1 MARYTTLVKSVC
13 EGITGLTEKSSMD
26 LIVER
31 AVPLIFDFNYRSGS
45 GFSEEL
51 YFKILSHYYF
61 YEIGFETYGIWK
73 AYLRNTLREIFPYYE
88 QLYKSAELEFNP
100 LEDVKISRIIKAD
113 KTNNITKDNTN
124 DMNKSLNK
132 SVDSVNDMN
141 KSLNK
146 SVDTVNDMNKSL
158 NKSVDTVTENNATNT
173 VENVN
178 AKSDTPQGTLQNVK
192 ELKYLSSADVD
203 NNTGTTTATITD
215 NVTQTDIETNKIIEK
230 GTQTD
235 IETNKIIEKGTET
248 DIETNKIIEKGTEQ
262 ATGNENTTETL
273 TGKNSGQS
281 FSRLL
286 AEYRETILNID
297 MLIIDEL
304 KELFMMI
311 Y

>member
-1 MARYTTLVKSVC
+1 M
-13 EGITGLTEKSSMD
+13 
-26 LIVER
+26 
-31 AVPLIFDFNYRSGS
+31 
-45 GFSEEL
+45 
-51 YFKILSHYYF
+51 
-61 YEIGFETYGIWK
+61 
-73 AYLRNTLREIFPYYE
+73 
-88 QLYKSAELEFNP
+88 
-100 LEDVKISRIIKAD
+100 
-113 KTNNITKDNTN
+113 
-124 DMNKSLNK
+124 
-132 SVDSVNDMN
+132 
-141 KSLNK
+141 
-146 SVDTVNDMNKSL
+146 
-158 NKSVDTVTENNATNT
+158 
-173 VENVN
+173 
-178 AKSDTPQGTLQNVK
+178 
-192 ELKYLSSADVD
+192 SSADVD

-215 NVTQTDIETNKIIEK
+215 NV
-230 GTQTD
+230 TQTD

>member
-13 EGITGLTEKSSMD
+13 EEITGLTEKSSMD

-61 YEIGFETYGIWK
+61 YEIGFETYGLWK

-100 LEDVKISRIIKAD
+100 LEDVKISRIVKAD

-132 SVDSVNDMN
+132 SVD
-141 KSLNK
+141 
-146 SVDTVNDMNKSL
+146 
-158 NKSVDTVTENNATNT
+158 TVTENNVTNT
-173 VENVN
+173 VENIN

-215 NVTQTDIETNKIIEK
+215 NVTQ
-230 GTQTD
+230 
-235 IETNKIIEKGTET
+235 T